1 MGINSLAS
9 LNPKDT
15 SYQEYMGYNNTVS
28 AYITKRVF

>member
-15 SYQEYMGYNNTVS
+15 SYQEYMGYNNTVLR
-28 AYITKRVF
+28 T